1 MAYLEQINLP
11 DAVVLYNDTV
21 MAPTVGPSI
30 DTTGYGNIVVQ
41 VDCETQIQAIMEG
54 TNDQLDWFPIY
65 INPLN
70 DLPVTDFIAAEGGY
84 QFKTTFTYIRFNVS
98 YCGGGDG
105 CKFVIIG
112 RAGQGDNAGDNIVA
126 AFNPDT
132 PINIAFGN
140 GVKQDRNGALILSDG
155 IPYYI
160 PDNATYVI
168 NLNGYSA
175 IYIQLSGAI
184 TVTATQSIDGTLWSA
199 SYFGLNSGVTLSN
212 TPNAAGIWSGPVV
225 GQYLRLVVTGAVGTQ
240 MTAAVVL
247 KSTPMNAGYFNQGNQ
262 PANISQIAGAA
273 VAAGT
278 AQLGINMQNIA
289 GTAAVNAGVAGT
301 LAIGGNIAAGVA
313 PTLNPV
319 LTGGIDNAGLTRRI
333 LTDTTG
339 RLITTVGNSAFGSAY
354 FTNSNSPSANAAF
367 PQNTIGVLPATYQQ
381 SAALNVQDTM
391 QVEGLNSPEILTLI
405 LLELR
410 ILNQQINELPTAM
423 ASNSLLDP
431 PDRYRQESSI
441 FNI

>member
-1 MAYLEQINLP
+1 M
-11 DAVVLYNDTV
+11 
-21 MAPTVGPSI
+21 
-30 DTTGYGNIVVQ
+30 
-41 VDCETQIQAIMEG
+41 
-54 TNDQLDWFPIY
+54 
-65 INPLN
+65 
-70 DLPVTDFIAAEGGY
+70 
-84 QFKTTFTYIRFNVS
+84 
-98 YCGGGDG
+98 
-105 CKFVIIG
+105 
-112 RAGQGDNAGDNIVA
+112 
-126 AFNPDT
+126 
-132 PINIAFGN
+132 
-140 GVKQDRNGALILSDG
+140 
-155 IPYYI
+155 
-160 PDNATYVI
+160 
-168 NLNGYSA
+168 NGYSA